1 MQLTG
6 EQLLPVARDR
16 VWAALLDTETLRAA
30 IPGCE
35 SVTAEGEGR
44 FAVSVVAAVGPVKAR
59 FKGRLQQQDLQ
70 PPARYTLSFEG
81 DGGMAGFARGSAEVA
96 LSEAGA
102 DGAAGSGHTRLSY
115 TAQAQIGGRLAQ
127 IGSRLVDA
135 TAARMSAQFFERL
148 TAAITQPAP
157 APAGLAVDAAPSL
170 PPAVLAPAVPRGVPA
185 VGVPAV
191 VPAAGLAGSG
201 WSAPVVLQ
209 MPAWAW
215 SVTVCAAA
223 LLAGWLGSR

>member
-35 SVTAEGEGR
+35 AVTADGDGR
-44 FAVSVVAAVGPVKAR
+44 YQVSVVASVGPVKAR

-70 PPARYTLSFEG
+70 PPSRYTLSFEG
-81 DGGMAGFARGSAEVA
+81 DGGMAGFARGSAEVE
-96 LSEAGA
+96 LREAGA
-102 DGAAGSGHTRLSY
+102 DGAAGSSHTRLSY

-148 TAAITQPAP
+148 TAAIAQPAP
-157 APAGLAVDAAPSL
+157 LAAPAPTLAELAAAGAYAAPSM
-170 PPAVLAPAVPRGVPA
+170 PPASIGLPASVA
-185 VGVPAV
+185 ATATA
-191 VPAAGLAGSG
+191 AAGDG

-223 LLAGWLGSR
+223 LLAGWLGSH

>member
-6 EQLLPVARDR
+6 KQLLPVARDR

-35 SVTAEGEGR
+35 AVTADGEGR
-44 FAVSVVAAVGPVKAR
+44 YQVSIVAAVGPVKAR

-81 DGGMAGFARGSAEVA
+81 DGGMAGFARGSAEVE
-96 LSEAGA
+96 LSESGA
-102 DGAAGSGHTRLSY
+102 DGAVGSSHTRLTY

-157 APAGLAVDAAPSL
+157 VAAPAPMLAELAAASAYAAPSM
-170 PPAVLAPAVPRGVPA
+170 PPVAVAGASPLGVPA
-185 VGVPAV
+185 AAAV
-191 VPAAGLAGSG
+191 SSG

-215 SVTVCAAA
+215 SVTVCATA

>member
-35 SVTAEGEGR
+35 AVTADGDGR
-44 FAVSVVAAVGPVKAR
+44 YQVSVVAAVGPVKAR

-70 PPARYTLSFEG
+70 PPSRYTLSFEG
-81 DGGMAGFARGSAEVA
+81 DGGMAGFARGSAEVE

-102 DGAAGSGHTRLSY
+102 DGAAGSSHTRLSY

-148 TAAITQPAP
+148 TAAIIQPAP
-157 APAGLAVDAAPSL
+157 SAAPTPTLAELAAAGAYAAPSM
-170 PPAVLAPAVPRGVPA
+170 PPALIGSTASGGATAA
-185 VGVPAV
+185 VGN
-191 VPAAGLAGSG
+191 G

-223 LLAGWLGSR
+223 LLAGWLGSH